1 MSIDRRHFAVLWRV
15 LLAVATWVGMSA
27 AASAMPV
34 KERLLLDLSAY
45 TVTDTDAGYF
55 DVAKRRK
62 DLTRTNDHMLLRQI
76 YDLNDLDPCDES
88 RQLPVVDGKVVLPP
102 FYEDRDGWKKAALPF
117 QQFEDT
123 VSKLAGRQLVAP
135 DSGAGTCLLDMLD
148 RWAAAE
154 AFLDISKEVSGLQ
167 TWFQTE
173 SSIFAAALSYSIVR
187 DDFKSYPKLKGR
199 IEKWLVAAAKNH
211 LLYEGGKGGTCCN
224 NHFYRRALYATTIG
238 ILTRDDELFRFGISA
253 VYSALSDSSADG
265 ALKLEMGRKQFAA
278 KYQVYAAMHLAL
290 IAQLAARQ
298 GYDLYALEFEG
309 RKLGP
314 IMDFALANMLRPES
328 AADAADT
335 PNQDETFLD
344 DSQYFTWLEILAA
357 DPRWADAAQALLVA
371 HRPTYNRSL
380 GGYLTLYYLP
390 IP

>member
-1 MSIDRRHFAVLWRV
+1 MSIDRRHSAAIRRV
-15 LLAVATWVGMSA
+15 LLAIVAWVAIGM

-34 KERLLLDLSAY
+34 KERQLLDLSAY
-45 TVTDTDAGYF
+45 TVTNPDAGYF

-62 DLTRTNDHMLLRQI
+62 DLERTSDHMLLRQMS
-76 YDLNDLDPCDES
+76 DLRELDPCDES

-117 QQFEDT
+117 QKFEDT

-135 DSGAGTCLLDMLD
+135 DSGAGGCMLDMLD
-148 RWAAAE
+148 RWASSDAL
-154 AFLDISKEVSGLQ
+154 LDISIEVSGLQ

-173 SSIFAAALSYSIVR
+173 SSIFAAALGYSIVR
-187 DDFKSYPKLKGR
+187 DDLEGR
-199 IEKWLVAAAKNH
+199 TKQKARVEKWLVAAARNH

-253 VYSALSDSSADG
+253 VYSALSDSSAEG

-298 GYDLYALEFEG
+298 GYDLYALEVGG

-314 IMDFALANMLRPES
+314 IMDFALASMLRPES

-335 PNQDETFLD
+335 PNQDGTFLD
-344 DSQYFTWLEILAA
+344 DSQYFSWLEILAA

-390 IP
+390 VP